1 MQAFPIAKYFVA
13 IVPFYD
19 LDGMYRDGQ
28 NGKFSIY
35 NAHNAHYVHYAH
47 NAYYAFWPKLRHNFT
62 GIIISARITL
72 CALCRTLCGGTSLV
86 ETYRDTE
93 LCIFQYLFTVKI

>member
-1 MQAFPIAKYFVA
+1 MQKTVFNLLYSP
-13 IVPFYD
+13 
-19 LDGMYRDGQ
+19 RDGQ

-47 NAYYAFWPKLRHNFT
+47 NEYHAFWPKLRHNFT

-72 CALCRTLCGGTSLV
+72 CALYAVAHL
-86 ETYRDTE
+86 YN
-93 LCIFQYLFTVKI
+93 K